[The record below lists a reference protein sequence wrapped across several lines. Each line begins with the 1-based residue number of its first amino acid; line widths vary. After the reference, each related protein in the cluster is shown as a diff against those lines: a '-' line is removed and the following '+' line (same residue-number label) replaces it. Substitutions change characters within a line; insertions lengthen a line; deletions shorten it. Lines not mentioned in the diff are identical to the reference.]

1 MQTQYSSKARVKKD
15 TVGDAGLT
23 FLFEQYRIQPL
34 DLFRVQCTQLIE
46 ASTGKRETKD
56 LFIREIGKANS
67 KDMML
72 KKVTN
77 YLLAGQGL
85 GV

>member
-1 MQTQYSSKARVKKD
+1 MTQTNSRSRVKHD
-15 TVGDAGLT
+15 TVGTDGMKQIFADYAAQNVD
-23 FLFEQYRIQPL
+23 E
-34 DLFRVQCTQLIE
+34 FRSTCKQVIE
-46 ASTGKRETKD
+46 SSTGKRSTKD
-56 LFIREIGKANS
+56 TFLTELDKARS
-67 KDMML
+67 KDFML

>member
-1 MQTQYSSKARVKKD
+1 MTQTSSRPRVKND
-15 TVGDAGLT
+15 TVGTEGMK
-23 FLFEQYRIQPL
+23 FLFEQYSTSTFEA
-34 DLFRVQCTQLIE
+34 FREMCKDTIE
-46 ASTGKRETKD
+46 ESTGKRATKD
-56 LFIREIGKANS
+56 KFLFEIDRATS
-67 KDMML
+67 KDTML

>member
-1 MQTQYSSKARVKKD
+1 MQTQSSSKSRVKND
-15 TVGDAGLT
+15 TIGSDGLKELYAAYGSMEISS
-23 FLFEQYRIQPL
+23 FRIL
-34 DLFRVQCTQLIE
+34 CKSMIE
-46 ASTGKRETKD
+46 KSTGKRDTKD
-56 LFIREIGKANS
+56 TFIRLLDSAVS
-67 KDMML
+67 KDVMV

>member
-1 MQTQYSSKARVKKD
+1 MQTQSSSKSRVKKD
-15 TVGDAGLT
+15 TIGNDGLRELYSAYGVMET
-23 FLFEQYRIQPL
+23 SNFRIL
-34 DLFRVQCTQLIE
+34 CKAMIE
-46 ASTGKRETKD
+46 KSTGKRETKD
-56 LFIREIGKANS
+56 TFIRLLDSAVS
-67 KDMML
+67 KDVMV

>member
-1 MQTQYSSKARVKKD
+1 
-15 TVGDAGLT
+15 
-23 FLFEQYRIQPL
+23 
-34 DLFRVQCTQLIE
+34 VQCTELIE

>member
-1 MQTQYSSKARVKKD
+1 MQTQSSSRVRVKND
-15 TVGDAGLT
+15 TVGSDGLKELYVAYGVMET
-23 FLFEQYRIQPL
+23 SNFRIL
-34 DLFRVQCTQLIE
+34 CKSMIE
-46 ASTGKRETKD
+46 KSTGKRETKD
-56 LFIREIGKANS
+56 TFIRILEGAAS
-67 KDMML
+67 KDVMV

>member
-1 MQTQYSSKARVKKD
+1 MQTQSSSKSRVKVD
-15 TVGDAGLT
+15 TIGNDGLKELYAAYGVMET
-23 FLFEQYRIQPL
+23 SNFRIL
-34 DLFRVQCTQLIE
+34 CKSMIE
-46 ASTGKRETKD
+46 KSTGKRETKD
-56 LFIREIGKANS
+56 TFIRLLDSAVS
-67 KDMML
+67 KDVMV

>member
-1 MQTQYSSKARVKKD
+1 MLTQSSSRQRVKR
-15 TVGDAGLT
+15 DAIGSDGMQ
-23 FLFEQYRIQPL
+23 E
-34 DLFRVQCTQLIE
+34 LFRNYESQNKEEFRSYCKNTIE
-46 ASTGKRETKD
+46 LSTGKRETKD
-56 LFIREIGKANS
+56 KFHLELDTAPS
-67 KDMML
+67 KDVML

>member
-15 TVGDAGLT
+15 TVGSEGLT
-23 FLFEQYRIQPL
+23 FIFAQYSIQPI
-34 DLFRVQCTQLIE
+34 DAFRTQCTELIE

>member
-1 MQTQYSSKARVKKD
+1 MTQTNSRSRVKKD
-15 TVGDAGLT
+15 TIGEDGMKK
-23 FLFEQYRIQPL
+23 LFQDYQEQSLEQFRITCKS
-34 DLFRVQCTQLIE
+34 VIE
-46 ASTGKRETKD
+46 ASTGKRTTKD
-56 LFIREIGKANS
+56 TFLVELDKARS
-67 KDMML
+67 KDFML